1 MEDIKQFTEE
11 IANLGARISD
21 AIIAYAMLHHH
32 KPELLLETIG
42 RGMMIS
48 STRGVFD
55 EYVPKMSGI
64 IHSLNREELAEFIA
78 DVINENK
85 GSHEINIPSPLGGYM
100 AQNICCIEN
109 IEDALN
115 ESIDLR
121 GKVD

>member
-11 IANLGARISD
+11 IADLGASITD
-21 AIIAYAMLHHH
+21 AIIAYAILHHH
-32 KPELLLETIG
+32 KPELLLKTISK
-42 RGMMIS
+42 GMADIS
-48 STRGVFD
+48 TMGNFD

-100 AQNICCIEN
+100 AQNINCIED

-115 ESIDLR
+115 ELIDLR

>member
-11 IANLGARISD
+11 ITDLGASITD
-21 AIIAYAMLHHH
+21 AIIAYALLHHH
-32 KPELLLETIG
+32 KPELLLSMIG
-42 RGMMIS
+42 KGMVIT
-48 STRGVFD
+48 STMDGFD

-64 IHSLNREELAEFIA
+64 IHSLNREELAQFIA

-100 AQNICCIEN
+100 AQNINCIED
-109 IEDALN
+109 IEDSLNAL
-115 ESIDLR
+115 IDLR